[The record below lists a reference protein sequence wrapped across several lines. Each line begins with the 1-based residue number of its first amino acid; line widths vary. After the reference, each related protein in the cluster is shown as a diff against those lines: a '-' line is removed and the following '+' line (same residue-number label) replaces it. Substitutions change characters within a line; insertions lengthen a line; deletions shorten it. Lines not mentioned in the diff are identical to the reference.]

1 MTISDDSLREKILEA
16 SEGAKGGGKSLTVA
30 INLDTL
36 MSLIEAH
43 TAEQTR
49 ELENIKFIMTADIRG
64 VYIDPLTG
72 KKLYNESAKAEAV
85 REAEE
90 RRKIMFPEDYE
101 DLFVAIERW
110 SREGRTEEQVHGAT
124 NFITSRHFPKSHLTQ
139 STKESEDGWKKGTLY
154 KS

>member
-1 MTISDDSLREKILEA
+1 MTISDDSLREKIGKLCL
-16 SEGAKGGGKSLTVA
+16 GTDPDGKDYCLKDAKDVYR
-30 INLDTL
+30 DL

-43 TAEQTR
+43 T
-49 ELENIKFIMTADIRG
+49 
-64 VYIDPLTG
+64 
-72 KKLYNESAKAEAV
+72 AEAV